1 MFAGQDGLGGDTLIK
16 PATVDNQEFWN
27 LIDLPQAFFG
37 LASQDIASG
46 EFGAITHF
54 GDVEGLS
61 FNFGPGSVVYFD
73 PSTGGLT
80 TTRPNGVNPEIIIGV
95 VRQQA
100 GNNATI
106 FVRPTIYPRLQDLM
120 GVKIEDIADK
130 HGLVYDNELGYFV
143 NKKIV
148 LDADLFTNGKINAD
162 LIPFQFDDVIQGY
175 LDDGVFYED
184 QALENAITGEQGKLY
199 IDLTTNKLYRFD
211 GSVYVLIID
220 ASEINSI
227 NDIPDVVITTVAN
240 DEALVYNS
248 STGKWENQVIPRTV
262 TALTDTTIDNTQT
275 GQVLTWNGTAW
286 VNQTLPTQALNDL
299 TDVVVATPVADNL
312 LVYNGSNFVNQAGSS
327 SLVGLNNVQ
336 NFGIATQG
344 EAEAGTADNKYMT
357 PERTKQ
363 AIATNNSASAT
374 KLNTARTING
384 TNFDGTANITTT
396 NWGTSRSI
404 QIGNTSKSVNGG
416 SNVNYTLAEIGAGTA
431 NVFYLTT
438 TIATTDWSGT
448 DPVTAVKTV
457 SGVLSTDKPLIDIDL
472 SAVAFADVED
482 KQTEYAKIYRV
493 AATDDDEITFYAL
506 EAPTEELV
514 IQIKVVR

>member
-16 PATVDNQEFWN
+16 PATVDTQEFWN

-162 LIPFQFDDVIQGY
+162 LIPFQFEDVLQGY
-175 LDDGVFYED
+175 FDGTDFWTDPAPFESPNEQLV
-184 QALENAITGEQGKLY
+184 GEEGKLY
-199 IDLTTNKLYRFD
+199 INLINNTLYRFN
-211 GSVYVLIID
+211 GTAYVLIID
-220 ASEINSI
+220 AAEIQSI
-227 NDIPDVVITTVAN
+227 NDIPDVALDTLVN
-240 DEALVYNS
+240 DQALVYNS
-248 STGKWENQVIPRTV
+248 ATEKWENKAIPRTV
-262 TALTDTTIDNTQT
+262 TALTDTTIDNAQT

-286 VNQTLPTQALNDL
+286 VNAAIPTKALDDL
-299 TDVVVATPVADNL
+299 TDVVITTPVADNL
-312 LVYNGSNFVNQAGSS
+312 LVYNGSNFVNQAGTST
-327 SLVGLNNVQ
+327 LVGLNNVQ
-336 NFGIATQG
+336 NFGIANQQ
-344 EAEAGTADNKYMT
+344 EAETGTADNKYMT
-357 PERTKQ
+357 PERTAQ
-363 AIATNNSASAT
+363 AIAELTP
-374 KLNTARTING
+374 
-384 TNFDGTANITTT
+384 
-396 NWGTSRSI
+396 
-404 QIGNTSKSVNGG
+404 
-416 SNVNYTLAEIGAGTA
+416 AETGLA
-431 NVFYLTT
+431 NVVYLTT
-438 TIATTDWSGT
+438 TIATGNWSGT